1 MARSQSLGLVLSV
14 LPVFL
19 PSSRQSTETD
29 HLVLLG
35 SHSDTSRRHVP
46 DAAAVNALL
55 GKLWRGHGDARRA
68 GDYYVEAHKANP
80 FIWEAFQG
88 LCDLGAWQAIGNS
101 DIYPPI

>member
-1 MARSQSLGLVLSV
+1 MGRSQPLGLVL
-14 LPVFL
+14 PVSL
-19 PSSRQSTETD
+19 SSSRQSTQTD
-29 HLVLLG
+29 RLMLLG
-35 SHSDTSRRHVP
+35 NHSETSRRHIP

-88 LCDLGAWQAIGNS
+88 LCDLGTYKSLLKPLGASSSI
-101 DIYPPI
+101 